1 HVQHPLLRRLL
12 CAGTRGLPGGMEE
25 ERVNTGAGNWKARK
39 GWPAAPSP
47 AWRSGGRAS
56 AANTWMHFDRRS
68 VYGLVLRGYL
78 TSRRDERVSMNSP
91 FTWQYRITAMG
102 RRALRILDGEGVE

>member
-1 HVQHPLLRRLL
+1 
-12 CAGTRGLPGGMEE
+12 M
-25 ERVNTGAGNWKARK
+25 NTGAGNWRARK
-39 GWPAAPSP
+39 GWRDRLTAKQVKALR
-47 AWRSGGRAS
+47 AAS